1 MSWLYEWSSITSH
14 LRMSG
19 IHHRGSHDYRAIN
32 RANNNKYA
40 NRYHHDDDHYHHDDD
55 HYHHGDEHHCC
66 PV

>member
-1 MSWLYEWSSITSH
+1 MSWLYEWSSITSY

-19 IHHRGSHDYRAIN
+19 IHHRGAHNYRAN
-32 RANNNKYA
+32 RVNNNKYA

-55 HYHHGDEHHCC
+55 YYHHGDEHLCC